1 MATHVD
7 TSYTSR
13 NAHIYN
19 FSQSDCGHRQHNK
32 GASNTSSASDTQ
44 ALSEATH
51 TDTAMYGNRSVTTT
65 QRHVSAP
72 ATQEGR
78 VNNNKA

>member
-51 TDTAMYGNRSVTTT
+51 RHSNVWQSLSNDHPTSRLGASDTRRES
-65 QRHVSAP
+65 
-72 ATQEGR
+72 E
-78 VNNNKA
+78 